1 MTIPTPSMLDL
12 ASLWRPNIPLLGSED
27 RKKDTSATPEWM
39 ISMDKLLTS
48 TSKGYEDYTELFG
61 WYSEQSRKTKGASTG
76 ELMSSST
83 VTHANVLVIIP
94 NGIYSP
100 QIEQMMQTGTCMAS
114 IKVVR
119 LGNITNKKVLLQQ
132 VEYTNNQLVG
142 IEQRADDLIV
152 AFRPT
157 KRSNKVIKYD
167 QNTGDP
173 TGNMVTEFD
182 YTTAE

>member
-1 MTIPTPSMLDL
+1 MSTTPSMLDL

-27 RKKDTSATPEWM
+27 RKKDTASTPEWM
-39 ISMDKLLTS
+39 IHMDDLLTS
-48 TSKGYEDYTELFG
+48 TSKGYEKYTELFG
-61 WYSEQSRKTKGASTG
+61 WFSEQTRKTKGASTG

-83 VTHANVLVIIP
+83 VQHANVMVIIP
-94 NGIYSP
+94 NGIYAP
-100 QIEQMMQTGTCMAS
+100 QIDIMLQTGTCMKS
-114 IKVVR
+114 IEVVR

-132 VEYTNNQLVG
+132 VVYTNNQIVM

-157 KRSNKVIKYD
+157 KRSNRVIQYD
-167 QNTGDP
+167 QESGDP
-173 TGNMVTEFD
+173 KGNVVTEFD